1 VTDVAARVKR
11 LFGPRIV
18 TRLRLASRGGDR
30 PRWGN
35 LRRTR
40 PFSESYGF
48 ERGTPIDRHYLHR
61 FLDGHRGLIA
71 GDVLEV
77 QMRTYTTRF
86 GHDLER
92 TDTFDIVPHAEPTF
106 LCDLA
111 KSDMVIPSAA
121 YDCLL
126 LPNAL
131 QHFRDLDACMR
142 HALRVVRPGGV
153 ILASAAGCIPLVE
166 DVADYWRLSPAGWR
180 EKAAAVWP
188 DADVEIAGHGS
199 CLTAVAAQLGLALE
213 ELSDAELDAHDP
225 RYPVLTTIL
234 CRKRR

>member
-1 VTDVAARVKR
+1 MTDVAARVKR
-11 LFGPRIV
+11 LLGPRLV
-18 TRLRLASRGGDR
+18 TTLRIASRCYDR

-61 FLDGHRGLIA
+61 FLDQHRDVIT

-77 QMRTYTTRF
+77 QNTAYTMRF
-86 GHDLER
+86 GHDLKR
-92 TDTFDIVPHAEPTF
+92 TETFDIVPQFAPTY

-111 KSDMVIPSAA
+111 DADTILPTEA

-126 LPNAL
+126 LPNTL
-131 QHFRDLDACMR
+131 QHLRRLDACLR
-142 HALRVVRPGGV
+142 NAFRVVRPGGA
-153 ILASAAGCIPLVE
+153 ILASAAGFVPLTA
-166 DVADYWRLSPAGWR
+166 DAGDYWRLSPAGWR
-180 EKAAAVWP
+180 EQIASVWAG
-188 DADVEIAGHGS
+188 ADVEIAGHGS

-213 ELSDAELDAHDP
+213 ELSDADLDAHDP
-225 RYPVLTTIL
+225 RYPVLTTIV

>member
-1 VTDVAARVKR
+1 MTAVAARVKR
-11 LFGPRIV
+11 LVGPRIA
-18 TRLRLASRGGDR
+18 TTLRCLMRGYDR

-40 PFSESYGF
+40 PFSETYGF

-61 FLDGHRGLIA
+61 FLNDHRNLIA

-77 QMRTYTTRF
+77 QNRSYTTRF
-86 GHDLER
+86 GHDLGR
-92 TDTFDIVPHAEPTF
+92 ADTFDIVPQFTPTY

-111 KSDMVIPSAA
+111 RSETILPSSA

-126 LPNAL
+126 LPNTL
-131 QHFRDLDACMR
+131 QHLRDLDACLR
-142 HALRVVRPGGV
+142 NAIRVVRPGGV
-153 ILASAAGCIPLVE
+153 ILASAAGLVPLTG
-166 DVADYWRLSPAGWR
+166 DTADFWRLSPDGWR
-180 EKAAAVWP
+180 EKTAEVWP
-188 DADVEIAGHGS
+188 DADIEVAGHGN
-199 CLTAVAAQLGLALE
+199 CLAAVAAQLGLALE
-213 ELSDAELDAHDP
+213 ELSSDELDAHDP